1 MTANR
6 NNTEDALKQLR
17 AIRGLRQNDA
27 EKPHKL
33 LFLMALARMYER
45 DSERTRLVALD
56 DSLTGAFSE
65 VTKEFCPGATYGSIL
80 LEYPFYHLTTDG
92 LWTIV
97 VHEDKRTSFN
107 KYVSSPNMRLTHRR
121 LLETVR
127 GGQLEEDLDL
137 CLRERDGNA
146 QVQAFLSERLSE
158 LNQIADNMQP
168 NQVREERAQYSLFAH
183 EAGALDVITRH
194 VKAHTLGETL
204 SNLELHDKQ
213 SNRYFETDL
222 VVVSRFGVYVVELK
236 HWSGRIEIRPNSWLQ
251 NSSFFK
257 PDPHKTN
264 NFKAKLLRG
273 LYDRKFPSFPPV
285 YFESV
290 VVLTNPDVEAIGC
303 SIPKTKTNNP
313 TFESIDRFLQYLKK
327 QRQAKALKLSGSQ
340 CRTFADYVKKL
351 NSVGSPRDFVFPGYE
366 IVERLY
372 QYEDRAEVV
381 ARRTDLRHRR
391 LSRLRIFFLTAEDE
405 SAREKATATL
415 NAVEMIGDHSNVL
428 KVWDIPNENR
438 FLVEG
443 SDWSETGTLRDFLD
457 RSGPL
462 DTGRSFAIAA
472 GLARGL
478 AAAHAQYV
486 VHRAVSPDN
495 VLMVDGTPKLM
506 NFDLSFQLEDSRV
519 TVIPD
524 ASSLK
529 RSPYIAPEIYTSGTV
544 PEATAD
550 LFSLGV
556 VLFEMLVGQSP
567 FGCSTDLER
576 TDGRLTNEQEQKLRL
591 VSNVSDGVTDLVC
604 ALIRQDPSDRIA
616 DAGEVLAMLEE
627 HTGKPTRSEATISSR
642 QLASGDQSYYGIDKF
657 ECKGAESQIYSAIG
671 PRSHK
676 VALKLFNREVSLS
689 RIVDEENFA
698 SAVRHPSI
706 VRVDSKNQ
714 WEDGRYY
721 IAFDWVSESN
731 LRNEIDDGVRP
742 DIDSFARGAE
752 QLLDAIACLHQNS
765 DDGVVNPI
773 VHNDIKPENILVGHA
788 GRLVIIDFGAASG
801 PETNTYEGTEGYVAP
816 DLRLG
821 QERQYCEDGDLYALS
836 VTLHEWLLGCRPGEE
851 ISDCG
856 TVRVALSEWLLKGCS
871 PEAASRYSSAEE
883 MRSAL
888 QAALESTES
897 VEAPAAAEGK
907 LAVGVGEEGEPVQP
921 ERLAVVPTLAETDP
935 NPFVPY
941 LNSLHNRSAASENA
955 LAESQARSPFFGY
968 IHVAHPIVDVIQRI
982 LTGEGRRHVVLT
994 GHAGDGKSTIA
1005 VDIFRRLSELPL
1017 GQLLPRSLQRR
1028 EDLGDISL
1036 VKDFSEW
1043 SPAERATLMQEMLD
1057 AGGPC
1062 FLLISNTGTLLDT
1075 FKETARDGNWVGV
1088 ESDLLGAMNSIES
1101 TSVILQD
1108 AEFVLANLAM
1118 MDNLTIAL
1126 QIFER
1131 MLAEERWAPCR
1142 LDSCRDK
1149 CPIYRNVSLMQA
1161 NLPVVRDRLYLSYR
1175 RMYEYGTRLTLRQLC
1190 AHMAYMI
1197 TSGLEHEDIVKMAQ
1211 RAKPPLMTEFMF
1223 FNRVFGDNGSAPDPL
1238 AEQLRGVKAVRE
1250 QGFGSQPC
1258 PTWERHLWLRSRGE
1272 SFQLESA
1279 LVPEDFETLRGYG
1292 AGLLT
1297 DDVVSGS
1304 AARDQVRR
1312 AVFFL
1317 HDFGVNRG
1325 NAFVRAFLRS
1335 NMLVDFVRWQTQ
1347 DGEGLGLQES
1357 NSLHKRI
1364 MHVLQEHFTG
1374 VRLPEGASS
1383 DRHLFVTL
1391 NRHSHDVRQSA
1402 QVVLARY
1409 PEDDFRIAL
1418 QTTPNPAGAIRRE
1431 LFLEGPSSNRR
1442 PKLVLSLPF
1451 LDYVML
1457 RNRGGI
1463 GKALQSSYID
1473 RLERF
1478 KGQLIQHE
1486 GGRRASDIML
1496 VRLRTN
1502 HTFRRQI
1509 FAVREGRLEVAD
1521 A

>member
-6 NNTEDALKQLR
+6 NSTEDALKQLR
-17 AIRGLRQNDA
+17 AIRGLRQHGA

-45 DSERTRLVALD
+45 DSERPRLVALD
-56 DSLTGAFSE
+56 ESLTGAFSE
-65 VTKEFCPGATYGSIL
+65 VTKEFCPGATDGSIL
-80 LEYPFYHLTTDG
+80 IEFPFYHLTTDE
-92 LWTIV
+92 LWTIA
-97 VHEDKRTSFN
+97 VHEDKKTSFDE
-107 KYVSSPNMRLTHRR
+107 YVSSPNMRLTHRR

-127 GGQLEEDLDL
+127 GGQLEENLDR

-158 LNQIADNMQP
+158 LNPIADRTQA
-168 NQVREERAQYSLFAH
+168 NQVREERARYSLFAH

-236 HWSGRIEIRPNSWLQ
+236 HWSGRIEVRPNSWLQ
-251 NSSFFK
+251 NRSFFK

-285 YFESV
+285 YFESI

-303 SIPKTKTNNP
+303 TIPKTTANNP
-313 TFESIDRFLQYLKK
+313 TFESIDRFLQYLEK
-327 QRQAKALKLSGSQ
+327 QRQTRTQKLSDSQ
-340 CRTFADYVKKL
+340 CQAFANYVKKL
-351 NSVGSPRDFVFPGYE
+351 NSVGRPRDFVFPGYE
-366 IVERLY
+366 IIERLY

-391 LSRLRIFFLTAEDE
+391 LSRLRIFFLTSRDE

-415 NAVEMIGDHSNVL
+415 NAVEMIGDHSNIL

-443 SDWSETGTLRDFLD
+443 SDWSETGTLRDFL
-457 RSGPL
+457 
-462 DTGRSFAIAA
+462 GRSDGLDAGKSLAIAA

-478 AAAHAQYV
+478 AAAHSQYV
-486 VHRAVSPDN
+486 VHRALSPDN
-495 VLMVDGTPKLM
+495 VLMVNDTPKLM
-506 NFDLSFQLEDSRV
+506 NFDLSFQLEDNRV

-524 ASSLK
+524 ASKLK

-556 VLFEMLVGQSP
+556 ILFEMLVGQSP

-576 TDGRLTNEQEQKLRL
+576 TNGRLTNEQEQKLCL
-591 VSNVSDGVTDLVC
+591 VSGVSAGVADLVS
-604 ALIRQDPSDRIA
+604 ALIRQAPSDRIA
-616 DAGEVLAMLEE
+616 DAGRVLAMLEE
-627 HTGKPTRSEATISSR
+627 YTDKPAPSEATVANP
-642 QLASGDQSYYGIDKF
+642 QLASGDQCYYGIDKF
-657 ECKGAESQIYSAIG
+657 VCKGAESQIYSATG
-671 PRSHK
+671 PKSHK
-676 VALKLFNREVSLS
+676 VALKLFNRDVSLS

-698 SAVRHPSI
+698 STARHPSI
-706 VRVDSKNQ
+706 VRVDGKNQ

-721 IAFDWVSESN
+721 IAFDWVSECS
-731 LRNEIDDGVRP
+731 LRNEIEDGVRP
-742 DIDSFARGAE
+742 DIDSFTRGAE
-752 QLLDAIACLHQNS
+752 QLLDAIAYLHQNS
-765 DDGVVNPI
+765 DDGIIIPI
-773 VHNDIKPENILVGHA
+773 VHNDIKPENILIGHA

-836 VTLHEWLLGCRPGEE
+836 VTLHEWLLGCRPDEE
-851 ISDCG
+851 VPDCD
-856 TVRVALSEWLLKGCS
+856 TVRVALAEWLLKGCS
-871 PEAASRYSSAEE
+871 AVAASRYSSAEE
-883 MRSAL
+883 MRLAL
-888 QAALESTES
+888 QAALESTGP
-897 VEAPAAAEGK
+897 VEAPATVEAEQ
-907 LAVGVGEEGEPVQP
+907 AVVVADEAESVQP
-921 ERLAVVPTLAETDP
+921 ERVTLAPTPAKTDP

-941 LNSLHNRSAASENA
+941 LNSLHSRSAASENA

-968 IHVAHPIVDVIQRI
+968 IHIAHPIVDIIHSI
-982 LTGEGRRHVVLT
+982 LEGEGKRHVVLT

-1017 GQLLPRSLQRR
+1017 DRPLPRSLQRR
-1028 EDLGDISL
+1028 EDLGTVSL

-1043 SPAERATLMQEMLD
+1043 SPSERAALMIEMLD
-1057 AGGPC
+1057 AEGPR

-1075 FKETARDGNWVGV
+1075 FKETAKGGNWVGV

-1101 TSVILQD
+1101 TSVMLQG
-1108 AEFVLANLAM
+1108 AEFVLTNMAM

-1149 CPIYRNVSLMQA
+1149 CPIFRNVSLMQA
-1161 NLPVVRDRLYLSYR
+1161 NLPVVRDRLFLSYR

-1197 TSGLEHEDIVKMAQ
+1197 TSGLEHADIMKMAQ
-1211 RAKPPLMTEFMF
+1211 RAKPPLMAEFMF
-1223 FNRVFGDNGSAPDPL
+1223 FNRFFGDNGSAPDPL

-1272 SFQLESA
+1272 SFQLKSA
-1279 LVPEDFETLRGYG
+1279 SIPGDFEMLRGYG
-1292 AGLLT
+1292 AGLLI
-1297 DDVVSGS
+1297 DDAVSGS

-1317 HDFGVNRG
+1317 HDFGADKG
-1325 NAFVRAFLRS
+1325 HAFVRAFLRS
-1335 NMLVDFVRWQTQ
+1335 NMLLDFVRWQTQ
-1347 DGEGLGLQES
+1347 DGEDLSLQES

-1418 QTTPNPAGAIRRE
+1418 QTTPNPAGGMRRE
-1431 LFLEGPSSNRR
+1431 LLLEGPPSNRR
-1442 PKLVLSLPF
+1442 LNLPLSLPF

-1457 RNRGGI
+1457 RNRGEV

-1478 KGQLIQHE
+1478 KGQLIRYAT
-1486 GGRRASDIML
+1486 GRRTDDIML